1 MNGERRYHRRTPIW
15 YDADNKSWYVRS
27 WDTLENYCGA
37 TFTTERRYYFDTIA
51 GAKRFID
58 QTIKHAEEIGLIIA
72 YPSV

>member
-1 MNGERRYHRRTPIW
+1 MNGERRYYRRTPIW
-15 YDADNKSWYVRS
+15 YDADNKSWYIRS
-27 WDTLENYCGA
+27 WETLENNGN
-37 TFTTERRYYFDTIA
+37 TITTERRYYFNTIA